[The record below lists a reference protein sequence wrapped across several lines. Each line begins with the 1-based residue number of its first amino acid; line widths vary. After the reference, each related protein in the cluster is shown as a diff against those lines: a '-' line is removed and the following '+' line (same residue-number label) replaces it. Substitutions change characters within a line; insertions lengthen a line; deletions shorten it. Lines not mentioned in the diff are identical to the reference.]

1 MLISD
6 TASYIS
12 YSHLDFSLES
22 DLVFRSLK
30 FFEHLCTLRFA
41 RFRYWVLRQTITKK
55 LLERSSQIFSHG
67 TPPPRSRSL
76 PESFGWAR
84 ECVWAM
90 MFLDFVV
97 STQRNHNVCIRIPNE
112 IWSIYVNITYFSK
125 DLTHFALPR
134 ECSLPWQNHHHWDRS
149 KHRRSAPRLHNFHL
163 PRNILQLN
171 SICLAKRHSYSYI
184 KSIYIYI
191 HICRIRHNVMKDLPK
206 DLPRISS
213 YRFIIM

>member
-12 YSHLDFSLES
+12 YSYLDFSLES

-30 FFEHLCTLRFA
+30 FFEHLCTFRFA
-41 RFRYWVLRQTITKK
+41 RFRYWVLKQTITKK

-67 TPPPRSRSL
+67 TPPPRSRSP

-97 STQRNHNVCIRIPNE
+97 STQRMHQNSQ
-112 IWSIYVNITYFSK
+112 WDLVNITYLSK

-184 KSIYIYI
+184 KSICIYIYTY
-191 HICRIRHNVMKDLPK
+191 M
-206 DLPRISS
+206 
-213 YRFIIM
+213 

>member
-12 YSHLDFSLES
+12 YSYLDFSLES

-30 FFEHLCTLRFA
+30 FFEHLCTFRFA
-41 RFRYWVLRQTITKK
+41 RFRYWVLKQTITKK

-67 TPPPRSRSL
+67 TPPPRSRSP

-97 STQRNHNVCIRIPNE
+97 STQRTHQNSQ
-112 IWSIYVNITYFSK
+112 WDLVNITYLSK

-184 KSIYIYI
+184 KSICIYIYI
-191 HICRIRHNVMKDLPK
+191 YVGFATMSWRTCPK
-206 DLPRISS
+206 TFRGFHLTDS
-213 YRFIIM
+213 

>member
-1 MLISD
+1 MCTSVDKIWHANFRHCIIHDISH
-6 TASYIS
+6 
-12 YSHLDFSLES
+12 SHLDFSLES

-30 FFEHLCTLRFA
+30 FFEHLCTFRFA
-41 RFRYWVLRQTITKK
+41 RFRYWVLKQTITKK

-90 MFLDFVV
+90 MFLGFVV
-97 STQRNHNVCIRIPNE
+97 STQRMHQNSQWDLV
-112 IWSIYVNITYFSK
+112 ITYLQRKLQRKEESGIQGLDACATSGMLVTLAK
-125 DLTHFALPR
+125 SSSRPY
-134 ECSLPWQNHHHWDRS
+134 WDRS

-171 SICLAKRHSYSYI
+171 SICLAKRHSYS
-184 KSIYIYI
+184 
-191 HICRIRHNVMKDLPK
+191 
-206 DLPRISS
+206 
-213 YRFIIM
+213 